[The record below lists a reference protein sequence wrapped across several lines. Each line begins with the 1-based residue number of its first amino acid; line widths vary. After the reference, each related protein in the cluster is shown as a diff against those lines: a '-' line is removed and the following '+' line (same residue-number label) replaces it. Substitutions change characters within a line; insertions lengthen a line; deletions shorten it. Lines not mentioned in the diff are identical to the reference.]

1 MKPHTESLPV
11 FISAYGPKLVVEHD
25 FSQGGRTKQ
34 SFTAECDINNIMARY
49 QKTGIL
55 DFVNQHEPQYGD
67 VTGIDFQTAMEIM
80 TQGQTMFND
89 LPSELRS
96 HFNNDPAEFLEFS
109 SNPSNKLEMA
119 RMGLLNPTATA
130 LALNPTPSI
139 NSTPDALKTDLN
151 ASKPT
156 GEQPVLHIPSLL

>member
-1 MKPHTESLPV
+1 MDSTNNSLPI
-11 FISAYGPKLVVEHD
+11 FISAYGPKLVIEHD

-80 TQGQTMFND
+80 TQGQNMFND

-109 SNPSNKLEMA
+109 SNPANKKEMA
-119 RMGLLNPTATA
+119 RMGLLSPEATSLA
-130 LALNPTPSI
+130 LAPTPSTP
-139 NSTPDALKTDLN
+139 STSDALKTDLN

-156 GEQPVLHIPSLL
+156 GE